1 MRVTVDEIAK
11 IANVSKA
18 TVSRVLNNSPKGVSD
33 ETRKRVQKII
43 KDMNYELRGR
53 EPSMWT
59 RTIALVIPD
68 ITNPFFSELA
78 KEVENSA
85 SDNNYY
91 VVLVN
96 TEFSEER
103 ECEYLIRLLTKKID
117 GIILVPSGSVVRQEH
132 LLPQKYNIPLLLL
145 DRKLRGEHSFV
156 GVYTDSEYAAFKSC
170 ELMIKN
176 GSREIA
182 FIGGTPNA
190 STSIERLNGYKAA
203 MTHFNINYN
212 INLIRQGNYTVES
225 GYDAVMELAKQ
236 NIRFSAILAAN
247 DLMALGAMTAVKE
260 FGYRVPEDVEIMGYD
275 NIILSKYCDPAL
287 STCQQPTIDMGRRA
301 VGNILKMIKGE
312 KNIENVTLQ
321 PQLIKRK
328 TTR

>member
-1 MRVTVDEIAK
+1 
-11 IANVSKA
+11 
-18 TVSRVLNNSPKGVSD
+18 
-33 ETRKRVQKII
+33 
-43 KDMNYELRGR
+43 
-53 EPSMWT
+53 
-59 RTIALVIPD
+59 
-68 ITNPFFSELA
+68 
-78 KEVENSA
+78 
-85 SDNNYY
+85 
-91 VVLVN
+91 
-96 TEFSEER
+96 
-103 ECEYLIRLLTKKID
+103 
-117 GIILVPSGSVVRQEH
+117 
-132 LLPQKYNIPLLLL
+132 
-145 DRKLRGEHSFV
+145 
-156 GVYTDSEYAAFKSC
+156 
-170 ELMIKN
+170 
-176 GSREIA
+176 
-182 FIGGTPNA
+182 
-190 STSIERLNGYKAA
+190 

-260 FGYRVPEDVEIMGYD
+260 FGFRVPEDVEIMGYD